1 MLTTEQMVA
10 LCGAHL
16 IKELADLRSFLP
28 SFTEKDTN
36 REGMAL
42 PCENPEGNHVQQ
54 IRMMTLSSHERY
66 SHEEVEEVIEEM
78 KPSLFRQMPQ
88 GSQHR
93 EKLDPP
99 RHEKAS
105 RLREKHAPFAEH
117 VEGSSLEGFAES
129 CAGYLKHPF
138 SKSVVFYERMFQVA
152 STGISDLATFA
163 QGLEKEG
170 SALHAAFTLPY
181 SNGPVEGKIN
191 KLKYIKRSMYG
202 RSHFPLLRQ
211 RVLKA
216 G

>member
-88 GSQHR
+88 
-93 EKLDPP
+93 
-99 RHEKAS
+99 
-105 RLREKHAPFAEH
+105 
-117 VEGSSLEGFAES
+117 
-129 CAGYLKHPF
+129 
-138 SKSVVFYERMFQVA
+138 VA
-152 STGISDLATFA
+152 STGKSLTLPVTKKPHAYEKNTLHLPNTLREAPWKASQRAVLAT
-163 QGLEKEG
+163 
-170 SALHAAFTLPY
+170 
-181 SNGPVEGKIN
+181 
-191 KLKYIKRSMYG
+191 
-202 RSHFPLLRQ
+202 
-211 RVLKA
+211 
-216 G
+216 